1 MNSRYYS
8 FAGAFADE
16 ITGYLKLRSSQG
28 HQYLRERHY
37 FVSLDRY
44 LLMENAN
51 KKELS
56 APVVEG
62 WLRSLSSDMSVNTK
76 IVYISHYSQF
86 AKYLH
91 TLGLEAF
98 IPERPIDDK
107 SYTPY
112 VFSEVEMGRLFTS
125 ADNLSAS
132 HPKSR
137 FVKLQF
143 PTLLRILYG
152 CGLRLDEAL
161 RLQASDVDVKAAVMM
176 IRNAKGNK
184 DRLVPMDGSL
194 ADILGRYILLSRK
207 NNDPQDALLFSTCKG
222 EQHSITTMRHWFNR
236 TLEAAGIEKLDL
248 PRYSR
253 NICLHCLRH
262 TMAVHSFRKQD
273 LAGIDMY
280 SAAPLLSTYLGHSD
294 IYGTER
300 YLHMTAENSA
310 DIIDKTT
317 EYSSGLFPEVPQ

>member
-1 MNSRYYS
+1 MNSRHYS

-16 ITGYLKLRSSQG
+16 ITEYLKLRDSQG
-28 HQYLRERHY
+28 HQHLRERHY

-44 LLMENAN
+44 LLTENAN
-51 KKELS
+51 KKELP

-62 WLRSLSSDMSVNTK
+62 WLRSLPSGMSVNTK

-91 TLGLEAF
+91 TVGFEAF
-98 IPERPIDDK
+98 VPERPINDK
-107 SYTPY
+107 SYMPY
-112 VFSEVEMGRLFTS
+112 VFSEVEMGRLFAS

-132 HPKSR
+132 HPKSG
-137 FVKLQF
+137 FIKLQF

-161 RLQASDVDVKAAVMM
+161 RLQAGDVDLKTAVMM

-194 ADILGRYILLSRK
+194 ADVLGKYISLSRK
-207 NNDPQDALLFSTCKG
+207 NNDSQDTLLFSTRKG
-222 EQHSITTMRHWFNR
+222 ERHSITTMRHWFNR
-236 TLEAAGIEKLDL
+236 TLEAAGIEKPDL

-262 TMAVHSFRKQD
+262 TTAVHSFRKQD

-280 SAAPLLSTYLGHSD
+280 SAAPLLSTFLGHCD
-294 IYGTER
+294 IYGTEK
-300 YLHMTAENSA
+300 YLHMTAENST

-317 EYSSGLFPEVPQ
+317 EYSLGLFPEVPR